1 MPSTVSSPARSAFAE
16 SGLKASVKELVSE
29 VADLYRSDEIP
40 WIVGYSGGKDSS
52 ATLQLVWAALQSIPA
67 GECHK
72 PVHVISTDTLVEN
85 PVVAAW
91 VEASL
96 ESMRESARDQGL
108 PVQVH
113 RLIPDVSDTFWVNM
127 IGRGYPRPRP
137 KFRWC
142 TERLKIRPSNAFI
155 RSIVHASGEAIVV
168 LGTRRAE
175 SAVRAQSMKKR
186 SDKRVRARLSP
197 NATQPNTLIFS
208 PIEEWSNDDV
218 WIYLNQYDNPWG
230 IRNRDLQALYRGASP
245 DGECPLVL
253 DTSTPSCG
261 SSRFGCWVCTLVDSD
276 KSMAAM
282 IQNDA
287 DKDWLL
293 PMLDLRDEMARP
305 NKSLRD
311 FRRTSGAV
319 QFYKGAHVRGPY
331 TRAGREHWL
340 GRVLDVQE
348 TVRKLGSE
356 LVSNLELITVAELEE
371 IRRIWV
377 IEKHELEDSLP
388 NLYEQHTSRPYPGR
402 ALHAGMAFG
411 PEEMELLKQACGG
424 ETLRYELARGLLAV
438 ERSFR
443 TKVRRVGLYEALER
457 EIRRSFYKDEEDA
470 LDRAGRRA
478 AALQAAQDGRYEQL
492 SLIDPSTGDES
503 GRSNED
509 IDPATRRG
517 RE

>member
-1 MPSTVSSPARSAFAE
+1 VPSTVSTVAKSAFEAQ
-16 SGLKASVKELVSE
+16 GLRTTVDDLVSE
-29 VADLYRSDEIP
+29 IAELYLSDEIP

-52 ATLQLVWAALQSIPA
+52 ASLQLVWKALESVDRDKR
-67 GECHK
+67 HK

-91 VEASL
+91 VDASL
-96 ESMRESARDQGL
+96 GSMREAAHEQGL

-186 SDKRVRARLSP
+186 SDKRVRARLTP

-208 PIEEWSNDDV
+208 PVEDWSNDDV

-276 KSMAAM
+276 KSMTAM

-293 PMLDLRDEMARP
+293 PMLELRDEMANP
-305 NKSLRD
+305 NKTLRD

-319 QFYKGAHVRGPY
+319 QFYKGTHVRGPY
-331 TRAGREHWL
+331 TRAGREYWL
-340 GRVLDVQE
+340 GRVLEVQGQ
-348 TVRKLGSE
+348 VRKLGPE
-356 LVSNLELITVAELEE
+356 LVRDIELITVEELGE

-388 NLYEQHTSRPYPGR
+388 GLFTQWTSRPYPGG
-402 ALHAGMAFG
+402 ALHAGTAFG
-411 PEEMELLKQACGG
+411 AEEMELLRQACGDDS
-424 ETLRYELARGLLAV
+424 LRYELARGLLAV
-438 ERSFR
+438 ERGFR
-443 TKVRRVGLYEALER
+443 TKVRRVGLFEALER
-457 EIRRSFYKDEEDA
+457 EIRRSFYSDEEDA

-478 AALQAAQDGRYEQL
+478 AALKAAQEGQYEQL
-492 SLIDPSTGDES
+492 SLIDPPLEPSDGPDTSHADIPSKGDN
-503 GRSNED
+503 R
-509 IDPATRRG
+509 
-517 RE
+517 